1 MSKVSEL
8 RARGSWLL
16 SYADLVTLLIT
27 FFIMMLAL
35 YHTEISRLQ
44 SWANFKMDQ
53 SYLLLAERID
63 QQNYRYLGVYR
74 SGQGV
79 HIFIQHPEPFEQ
91 GGYDLTA
98 DLERELVDLSGYF
111 EQLPMFETLIN
122 NRNGSYRED
131 PILLRA
137 SLAGLNL
144 EADVRVEGHT
154 DDIPIAAGSRLRN
167 NWVLSTLRAQ
177 QVMQSIYNRSGL
189 PADIFA
195 IAGRAE
201 FDPLV
206 PHDSPEN
213 RAVNRRVEIVLTL
226 YFVRG

>member
-1 MSKVSEL
+1 MSKVSDL
-8 RARGSWLL
+8 KARGSWLM

-35 YHTEISRLQ
+35 YHTEISRMQ
-44 SWANFKMDQ
+44 NWANFKMDQ
-53 SYLLLAERID
+53 SFSYLTNLVETKD
-63 QQNYRYLGVYR
+63 YRYIGVFR

-79 HIFIQHPEPFEQ
+79 HIYIQHPEAFVQ
-91 GGYDLTA
+91 GGYQLA
-98 DLERELVDLSGYF
+98 SDLEDELVDLAGYF
-111 EQLPMFETLIN
+111 STLPMFEAFIN
-122 NRNGSYRED
+122 QFDENAPKE
-131 PILLRA
+131 PILRRA

-144 EADVRVEGHT
+144 QADVRVEGHT
-154 DDIPIAAGSRLRN
+154 DDIPIAAGSRMRN

-177 QVMQSIYNRSGL
+177 QVMQSMYGVSNL
-189 PADIFA
+189 PADTFA

-206 PHDSPEN
+206 PHDTPEN
-213 RAVNRRVEIVLTL
+213 RAINRRIEVVLTL

>member
-1 MSKVSEL
+1 MSKVSDL

-63 QQNYRYLGVYR
+63 TKGYQYLGAYR

-79 HIFIQHPEPFEQ
+79 HIIIFHPEPFEQ
-91 GGYDLTA
+91 GGYELTA
-98 DLERELVDLSGYF
+98 DLANELVDLAQHF
-111 EQLPMFETLIN
+111 KALPMFESLLN
-122 NRNGSYRED
+122 HRNGVYRED
-131 PILLRA
+131 PILMRA
-137 SLAGLNL
+137 KLADLSLQ
-144 EADVRVEGHT
+144 ADIRVEGHT

-177 QVMQSIYNRSGL
+177 QVMQSMYGVSNL
-189 PADIFA
+189 PAEIFA

-206 PHDSPEN
+206 PHDTPEN
-213 RAVNRRVEIVLTL
+213 RAINRRIEVVLTL